1 MSETHAGHCLCGAV
15 KLEGRGSPKIEICHC
30 DMCLHWHG
38 APGMAVMF
46 EDRVHVVAGEEY
58 IGVYESSDW
67 AERAFCKKCGTTLY
81 FKLKGDDAPHG
92 AQAGL
97 FDLPQGL
104 TIHEEIFVDE
114 QPDYYRF
121 DTNAPRF
128 TGAEMM
134 KRFEDY
140 IAKQNKT

>member
-1 MSETHAGHCLCGAV
+1 MTETCQGHCLCGAV
-15 KLEGRGSPKIEICHC
+15 QLEGRGAPEISVCHC

-46 EDRVHVVAGEEY
+46 KEGIRIIAG
-58 IGVYESSDW
+58 GDQVNVYKSSDF
-67 AERAFCKKCGTTLY
+67 AERAFCRTCGSTLY
-81 FKLKGDDAPHG
+81 YKLQDEAHPFG

-97 FDLPQGL
+97 FDLPAGL
-104 TIHEEIFVDE
+104 SIHEEIFVDE

-121 DTNAPRF
+121 DTHAPRF

-134 KRFEDY
+134 ERFAAY
-140 IAKQNKT
+140 MAKKNS